1 MVTQETQSMRKFPMM
16 KYAAR
21 SVTDLYKEPATIY
34 TQDLDEKGNKS
45 ALDML
50 RTFED
55 TISLVKK
62 AQNWQYRAV
71 FFDPDREK
79 IVKDGIFAGRDRETR
94 GSRDRDRDD
103 DRYRKDDRGDDRDRR
118 RRDEDRLD
126 RGLDRDRDSRDKYD
140 KRERGGD
147 RYDDRDRRDD
157 DKKRRE
163 DRDRGRDDRI
173 SRARSDDR
181 GYSSRDRDR
190 GRYNDSYRRDR
201 GV

>member
-1 MVTQETQSMRKFPMM
+1 MM

-71 FFDPDREK
+71 FLTPIAKRSLKMGSLQAVTVRPEE
-79 IVKDGIFAGRDRETR
+79 AGTATATTTV
-94 GSRDRDRDD
+94 
-103 DRYRKDDRGDDRDRR
+103 
-118 RRDEDRLD
+118 
-126 RGLDRDRDSRDKYD
+126 
-140 KRERGGD
+140 
-147 RYDDRDRRDD
+147 
-157 DKKRRE
+157 
-163 DRDRGRDDRI
+163 I
-173 SRARSDDR
+173 ARMTEAMTE
-181 GYSSRDRDR
+181 
-190 GRYNDSYRRDR
+190 
-201 GV
+201 